1 MLRHDRRN
9 AFGRWMFVSAAAY
22 FLLHLYNILYML
34 GESENPAILIWRF
47 AGSMGLAPG
56 ALPLFAALPAAAA
69 FAQEWNSRFC
79 VPAVLRAGRGRY
91 IRSKIL
97 AAAVG
102 GALAPALGK
111 AAFSALLHALYRGD
125 AALAMEL
132 YGTEGMIG
140 AAFVGA
146 GGYAAY
152 FAAAWALQALA
163 GAAWA
168 LCGLAFSAFVPNV
181 LWTVCLPLIL
191 YRLYAQIFGFT
202 GLPRWLNLTLLQD
215 GEVGLSLPGAL
226 LAALAAFGVLG
237 AAAAMLFNWRARR
250 RLAYA

>member
-140 AAFVGA
+140 AALCRR
-146 GGYAAY
+146 GGLTRPTLPPLGRCRR
-152 FAAAWALQALA
+152 WRALA
-163 GAAWA
+163 GA
-168 LCGLAFSAFVPNV
+168 LCG
-181 LWTVCLPLIL
+181 
-191 YRLYAQIFGFT
+191 
-202 GLPRWLNLTLLQD
+202 
-215 GEVGLSLPGAL
+215 
-226 LAALAAFGVLG
+226 
-237 AAAAMLFNWRARR
+237 WRFR
-250 RLAYA
+250 RLCQRAVDGVPAR